1 MYNTKSVLSLLV
13 ILTSILLNYFTN
25 ITANI
30 QDLDKKTRQ
39 TKKILKSAEV
49 KQANEKMLRNTTVTE
64 SQ

>member
-1 MYNTKSVLSLLV
+1 MYNTKSVLSPLV

-30 QDLDKKTRQ
+30 QDLDKNTRQ